1 MMPGTPVT
9 LWVFFAFLVLLLLA
23 VDLLV
28 FHRRPHKVGVRE
40 ALIESAGWITVA
52 LLFNLGVYYWR
63 GGHAAI
69 HFFTSYLI
77 EKSLSVDN
85 IFLFYLILRAFR
97 IPEEFHHKV
106 LYYGVLGAVVMRG
119 IFVAAGIE
127 LLNLFHPFLYVFGA
141 LLLGTGARMLLPRK
155 KKPHPEKNWL
165 VRALGRIFPVRENA
179 SSGKFWIR
187 RDGRRFITSMLLAL
201 VAVEVM
207 DILFAIDSVPAVL
220 AITRDAFIVYSSNV
234 FAILGL
240 RALYFALAGLLP
252 RLRFLHQGLAGILIF
267 VGIKMVAADR
277 VDIPD
282 AISLGIVAGILVLTA
297 SASLLWPKAS
307 AAVED

>member
-1 MMPGTPVT
+1 MSGTPVS
-9 LWVFFAFLVLLLLA
+9 LWLFFGILVLVLLA

-28 FHRRPHKVGVRE
+28 FHRRPHKIGIRE
-40 ALIESAGWITVA
+40 ALIESAGWIAIA
-52 LLFNLGVYYWR
+52 LLFNLGVYFWR
-63 GGHAAI
+63 GPHAAI

-85 IFLFYLILRAFR
+85 ILLFYLILRAFR
-97 IPEEFHHKV
+97 VREEFHHKV
-106 LYYGVLGAVVMRG
+106 LYYGVLGAIVMRG

-127 LLNLFHPFLYVFGA
+127 LLNRFHPFLYIFGA
-141 LLLGTGARMLLPRK
+141 LLLGTGAHMLLPRK
-155 KKPHPEKNWL
+155 KEPHPEKNWM
-165 VRALGRIFPVRENA
+165 VRGLGRIFPVAEDDG
-179 SSGKFWIR
+179 SGRFWIR
-187 RDGRRFITSMLLAL
+187 REGRRFITAMFLAL
-201 VAVEVM
+201 VAVELM

-220 AITRDAFIVYSSNV
+220 AITRDAFIVYTSNV

-277 VDIPD
+277 VEISDG
-282 AISLGIVAGILVLTA
+282 ISLGIVAGILLLTA
-297 SASLLWPKAS
+297 AASLLWPKAD
-307 AAVED
+307 ARLVD

>member
-1 MMPGTPVT
+1 MPVT
-9 LWVFFAFLVLLLLA
+9 PLSLWLFFAILVLVLLA

-28 FHRRPHKVGVRE
+28 VHRRPHKIGVRE
-40 ALIESAGWITVA
+40 ALIESAGWISVA
-52 LLFNLGVYYWR
+52 LLFNLGVYFWR
-63 GGHAAI
+63 GPHAAI

-85 IFLFYLILRAFR
+85 ILLFYLILRAFR
-97 IPEEFHHKV
+97 IREEFHHKV
-106 LYYGVLGAVVMRG
+106 LYYGVLGAIVMRA

-127 LLNLFHPFLYVFGA
+127 LLNLFHPFLYIFGA
-141 LLLGTGARMLLPRK
+141 LLLGTGARMLLPRRK
-155 KKPHPEKNWL
+155 EPHPEKNWM
-165 VRALGRIFPVRENA
+165 VRTLGRIFPVAEDDA
-179 SSGKFWIR
+179 SGKFWIQ
-187 RDGRRFITSMLLAL
+187 RDGRRFITTMLLAL

-240 RALYFALAGLLP
+240 RALYFALARLLP

-282 AISLGIVAGILVLTA
+282 FVSLGIVAGILLLTT

-307 AAVED
+307 TAIED

>member
-1 MMPGTPVT
+1 MPGTPVT
-9 LWVFFAFLVLLLLA
+9 LWVFFAVLVLVLLA

-28 FHRRPHKVGVRE
+28 VHRRPHKIGVRE
-40 ALIESAGWITVA
+40 ALIESAGWISVA
-52 LLFNLGVYYWR
+52 LLFNLGVYFWR
-63 GGHAAI
+63 GPHAAI

-85 IFLFYLILRAFR
+85 ILLFYLILRAFR
-97 IPEEFHHKV
+97 IREEFHHKV
-106 LYYGVLGAVVMRG
+106 LYYGVLGAIVMRG

-127 LLNLFHPFLYVFGA
+127 LLKLFHPFLYIFGA
-141 LLLGTGARMLLPRK
+141 LLLGTGARMLLPRRK
-155 KKPHPEKNWL
+155 EPHPEKNWM
-165 VRALGRIFPVRENA
+165 VRTLGRIFPVAEDDA
-179 SSGKFWIR
+179 SGKFWIQ
-187 RDGRRFITSMLLAL
+187 RDGRRFITTMLLAL

-240 RALYFALAGLLP
+240 RALYFALARLLP

-282 AISLGIVAGILVLTA
+282 AISLGIVVGILLLTT

-307 AAVED
+307 APIED

>member
-1 MMPGTPVT
+1 MPGTPVY
-9 LWVFFAFLVLLLLA
+9 LWLFFAILVVVLLA
-23 VDLLV
+23 TDLLV
-28 FHRRPHKVGVRE
+28 FNRRPHKIGLRE

-52 LLFNLGVYYWR
+52 LLFNLGVYFWR
-63 GGHAAI
+63 GPHAAI

-97 IPEEFHHKV
+97 VPEEFHHKV

-127 LLNLFHPFLYVFGA
+127 LLNLFHPFLYIFGA

-155 KKPHPEKNWL
+155 KEPHPEKNWA
-165 VRALGRIFPVRENA
+165 VRALGRIFPVAEDDA
-179 SSGKFWIR
+179 SGKFWIR
-187 RDGRRFITSMLLAL
+187 IDGRWFITSMFLAL
-201 VAVEVM
+201 VAVEAM
-207 DILFAIDSVPAVL
+207 DIVFAIDSVPAVL
-220 AITRDAFIVYSSNV
+220 AITRAAFIVYTSNV

-267 VGIKMVAADR
+267 VGVKMIAADR
-277 VDIPD
+277 LHIPD
-282 AISLGIVAGILVLTA
+282 VASLGIVAGILALTA
-297 SASLLWPKAS
+297 AASLLWRKERAPIS
-307 AAVED
+307 G